1 MKPGTCGVLTTAL
14 TCAIVPVIEEQHGS
28 RAFDALDPERG
39 AYDPFRMVS
48 LAQRAGR
55 GAPPRRAPRPSS
67 VQLKYVMAVSGAV
80 LFLYLVAHMIGNL
93 KIFFGEDS
101 LNLYAE
107 WLRIVGEPALPE
119 QTVLWLVRI
128 ALLVA
133 VGAHITAAV
142 VLARRARKAR
152 PVKYAH
158 RPKVEGSYATRTM
171 RWGGV
176 IIALFVVYHILDLTT
191 GTLNPKG
198 QSGQVYA
205 NVVAD
210 FAPQRWYVTL
220 FYVLAVVALAFHL
233 RHGLWSGLQS
243 LGRSSGPSQKLLK
256 TVSAVVAIA
265 LAAGFLV
272 VPLSVTLGL
281 VG

>member
-1 MKPGTCGVLTTAL
+1 
-14 TCAIVPVIEEQHGS
+14 
-28 RAFDALDPERG
+28 
-39 AYDPFRMVS
+39 MVS

-55 GAPPRRAPRPSS
+55 GAPVRRAPRPSS

-93 KIFFGEDS
+93 KIFLGEES
-101 LNLYAE
+101 LDVYAE
-107 WLRIVGEPALPE
+107 WLRVVGEPALPA
-119 QTVLWLVRI
+119 QTVLWLVRVG
-128 ALLVA
+128 LLVA
-133 VGAHITAAV
+133 VAAHITAAV

-176 IIALFVVYHILDLTT
+176 IIVLFVVYHILDLTT
-191 GTLNPKG
+191 GTLNPNG
-198 QSGQVYA
+198 RSGEVYD

-210 FAPQRWYVTL
+210 FAPERWYVTL